1 MDPLLID
8 LLFSTD
14 MTVKEIAL
22 RLGKSVAEVRKQL
35 AGLGL
40 GWVREREGL
49 SRGQAALTNIMERL
63 LPGEKVEIEYPIG
76 ERLKLDVF
84 CPKVRLAAE
93 YHGQQHFVFIEH
105 FHRDKDGFRDSQRR
119 DIRKAQLCKE
129 KGITL
134 VVFCAQ
140 NPMTED
146 FVFNSLMEALRE
158 SPPTLGREHKVR
170 EKTAYQL
177 EAAERDRA
185 YRKRV
190 YQIRKKERKL

>member
-1 MDPLLID
+1 
-8 LLFSTD
+8 
-14 MTVKEIAL
+14 MTVREMAL
-22 RLGKSVAEVRKQL
+22 RLGRSVGEVRKDL
-35 AGLGL
+35 AGMGL
-40 GWVREREGL
+40 GWVRGREGL
-49 SRGQAALTNIMERL
+49 SRGQAALTNIIERL

-105 FHRDKDGFRDSQRR
+105 FHRDMDGFHDSQRR
-119 DIRKAQLCKE
+119 DIRKAQLCQE

-140 NPMTED
+140 NPMTQE
-146 FVFNSLMEALRE
+146 FVFNSLMQALSE
-158 SPPTLGREHKVR
+158 GPATPGRERKVK

-177 EAAERDRA
+177 EAAARQRE